1 MNRLPTRNGQ
11 TALYIILLAAIL
23 VAMTGLKKCDRGMIL
38 SPLDPGNS
46 GADTLDIGVVYGP
59 LSYYM
64 YADTLGGLNYDLLRR
79 LGNDTGR
86 KLKLWPVANVS
97 EALNRLEKGNFDMLA
112 SLPLDNDLRSRFPV
126 TNSVFLDRLVLV
138 QREDG
143 DGNVKV
149 RSALDLGNDTV
160 YIQKGS
166 SAAGRMRN
174 LSEETGTEIPVS
186 EKSGLS
192 EEYLCM
198 KVASG
203 EFPLA
208 VVNEKTAMAMK
219 EKYPALSYDNPV
231 SFTQF
236 QVWVVNPADTV
247 LAVCVSRWLDS
258 ISETPFRSDLFE
270 RYLGIKNDKTESK

>member
-1 MNRLPTRNGQ
+1 MKRLPTRNSQ
-11 TALYIILLAAIL
+11 TMIYVILLAAIL
-23 VAMTGLKKCDRGMIL
+23 VAMTGLKKCDRGLLL
-38 SPLDPGNS
+38 SPVLPGDS

-64 YADTLGGLNYDLLRR
+64 YDDSLGGINYDLLRM
-79 LGNDTGR
+79 LGKESGR
-86 KLKLWPVANVS
+86 KLKLWPVVSIS
-97 EALNRLEKGNFDMLA
+97 EALDRLEKGSFDMLA
-112 SLPLDNDLRSRFPV
+112 SLPLDNELRTRFPI

-138 QREDG
+138 QRQDSG
-143 DGNVKV
+143 GNVRV
-149 RSALDLGNDTV
+149 RSALDLGRDTV
-160 YIQKGS
+160 FIQKGS

-174 LSEETGTEIPVS
+174 LSAETGIGIPVC

-208 VVNEKTAMAMK
+208 VVNEKTAKAMK
-219 EKYPALSYDNPV
+219 EKYPLLSYDNPV

-236 QVWVVNPADTV
+236 QVWVINPADTL
-247 LAVCVSRWLDS
+247 LARFVNRWLDS
-258 ISETPFRSDLFE
+258 ISETATHRELFD
-270 RYLGIKNDKTESK
+270 RYLGNNNEKTEQQ